1 LASGAQEYVRQPDK
15 SLRPADFFRRRRI
28 IIPSH
33 TTQQEPLME
42 KGVPIRSITRSI
54 AALKAVNRHGS
65 MSMMEIARAVEVPY
79 PTACRIV
86 QTLLYEGLIEQ
97 EPARKRYRATAMVHA
112 LSHGFQQDDR
122 LVRTARPHIVALTKR
137 VGWPVSIATRV
148 GRNMM
153 LRDSTHA
160 NTSLTFEQYYPGFT
174 LPILDSASGKLSM
187 AYASDEDREMILRWM
202 RVSQEVDLAYL
213 KGAEDRLGVAEIRS
227 LGYSVQG
234 RNQFN
239 RTPGKTSS
247 IAVPI
252 FMDGVFQAAM
262 TMVFFAT
269 AMKIDAALDKY
280 LDDLMG
286 TAAAISEELSTKAV
300 QVQAQAA

>member
-1 LASGAQEYVRQPDK
+1 
-15 SLRPADFFRRRRI
+15 
-28 IIPSH
+28 
-33 TTQQEPLME
+33 ME

-54 AALKAVNRHGS
+54 AALKAVNHHGS
-65 MSMMEIARAVEVPY
+65 LSMMEISRAAEVPY

-97 EPARKRYRATAMVHA
+97 EPARKRYRPTAMVHA

-122 LVRTARPHIVALTKR
+122 LVKTARPHIVELTKR

-187 AYASDEDREMILRWM
+187 AYADDEDRDRILRWM
-202 RVSQEVDLAYL
+202 RISQEVDLAYL
-213 KGAEDRLGVAEIRS
+213 KNAEARLDVAAIRS
-227 LGYSVQG
+227 LGYAVQ
-234 RNQFN
+234 RTNQFN

-252 FMDGVFQAAM
+252 FMDGVFQAAL
-262 TMVFFAT
+262 TMVFFVS
-269 AMKIDAALDKY
+269 AMNVDAAVTTY
-280 LDDLMG
+280 LDDLLA
-286 TAAAISEELSTKAV
+286 TAASITEELGVKAH
-300 QVQAQAA
+300 AQAAWGARAQASAAGAGVARTGTVGPHSGTVLQS